1 MRTIQIQF
9 GYAEMNDVMKLVKAW
24 ELTVLGQELT
34 MDCRLTLE
42 VKQGIFDQ
50 VLSQLQDIEGLIL
63 LND

>member
-1 MRTIQIQF
+1 M
-9 GYAEMNDVMKLVKAW
+9 